1 MYYYRYENGEVSCC
15 YKYLM
20 FSYNIIFWLAGA
32 AFIGIGFW
40 AWSEKGVLL
49 DLTQVTKL
57 HGFDPVWLVLVV
69 GGVTFTLGFAGCV
82 GALRENICL
91 LKFFS
96 GVIGFIFFLEL
107 TVAVLA
113 VVFQSQVRDWI
124 NDFFLQNIKGY
135 RDDID
140 LQNLI
145 DSVQK
150 MNHCCGAKEPDDWN
164 LNVYFS
170 CNETNKSRE
179 KCGVPFSCCLMDPA
193 DTVLNT
199 QCGYDVRSKPKVSS
213 VPAESTSSVFQL
225 DRGGSEGSVC
235 PSWTMEVLKVLC
247 SSWTVEVLNGSVCS
261 SWTVEVL
268 NGSVCP
274 SWTVEVLKVLCSSWT
289 VEVLN
294 GSVFQL
300 DRGVSEGSVFQLD
313 RGGSERFCVFQL
325 DRGGSVFQLDRG
337 GSEGSV
343 CPSWTVEVLNGSVF
357 QLDREGSE
365 GSVFQLD
372 RGGSEGSVCSSWTVE
387 VLNGSVFQLDRGGSE
402 RFCVFQLDRGGSEGS
417 VFQLDRGGSER
428 FCSSWTVEVLKVLC
442 SSWTVEVLNGSVFQL
457 DRGGS
462 EGSVCSSW
470 TVEVLNGSVF
480 QLDRGGSERFC
491 VFQLD
496 RGGSE
501 GSVCSSWTVE
511 VLNGSV
517 FQLDRG
523 GSERFCVFQLDRGGS
538 EGSVP
543 AGPWRFCSSWT
554 VEVLNGSMCSSW
566 TVEVL
571 KVLFQL
577 DRGGSEGSVC
587 LTGRVGTTDLRE
599 RLHHGAGGLV
609 TQKPVHR
616 GHRVH
621 RHLSAAD
628 GGDLPGTNADLRH

>member
-442 SSWTVEVLNGSVFQL
+442 SSWTVEVLCSSWTVEVLKVLCSSWTVEVLKVLFQL

-470 TVEVLNGSVF
+470 TVVVLKVLCVPAGPW
-480 QLDRGGSERFC
+480 RFC
-491 VFQLD
+491 VSQLD
-496 RGGSE
+496 
-501 GSVCSSWTVE
+501 C
-511 VLNGSV
+511 
-517 FQLDRG
+517 G

>member
-325 DRGGSVFQLDRG
+325 DRGGSEGSVFQLDREGSERFCVFQLDRGGSERFCVPAGPWRFCVSQLDCGGSEGSVFQLDRGGSVFQLDRGGSEGSVFQLDRGGSERFCVFQLDRG

-365 GSVFQLD
+365 
-372 RGGSEGSVCSSWTVE
+372 
-387 VLNGSVFQLDRGGSE
+387 
-402 RFCVFQLDRGGSEGS
+402 
-417 VFQLDRGGSER
+417 
-428 FCSSWTVEVLKVLC
+428 
-442 SSWTVEVLNGSVFQL
+442 GSVFQL